1 MAASGSANRP
11 VGLAVHGGRHAIS
24 RSEFVAIVASLMA
37 VEALAIDIM
46 LPALP
51 NMGDTYSVANPN
63 DRSLVLTLF
72 LVGFG
77 LPQLAFGPASDRF
90 GRRLPIL
97 IGLVGY
103 VVGAF
108 GIPAASS
115 FSVILGLR
123 FAQGVSA
130 AAIRVGVLASVRDR
144 YSGAAMAEV
153 MSVAMVIFLVIPI
166 VMPGVGQVILLIGPW
181 QLIFAVM
188 GTVAAALAVWTFIRL
203 PEGLAPTDRRPLDF
217 HGIAEA
223 FTTVVRNRVALCYGI
238 SSMFLQGSI
247 LGFVSTSQ
255 QIFVDVYRI
264 GPFYPLA
271 FALMAGSG
279 GAGFLLNSRIVGQWG
294 MRRVCHAAI
303 LLLIAESCV
312 WLIASFIVTI
322 SLWLFLLF
330 VVVVSPMVALNFSNV
345 TALAMEPLGKVAG
358 TASAVF
364 GSIQTVGGALL
375 GYLVAQAF
383 DGTVTPVIAAFGIF
397 GFSSLACYLVAE
409 NGRLFGAGSGGR
421 DQ

>member
-1 MAASGSANRP
+1 
-11 VGLAVHGGRHAIS
+11 
-24 RSEFVAIVASLMA
+24 
-37 VEALAIDIM
+37 
-46 LPALP
+46 
-51 NMGDTYSVANPN
+51 MGDTYSVANPN

-181 QLIFAVM
+181 
-188 GTVAAALAVWTFIRL
+188 R
-203 PEGLAPTDRRPLDF
+203 
-217 HGIAEA
+217 
-223 FTTVVRNRVALCYGI
+223 
-238 SSMFLQGSI
+238 SSF
-247 LGFVSTSQ
+247 
-255 QIFVDVYRI
+255 
-264 GPFYPLA
+264 
-271 FALMAGSG
+271 
-279 GAGFLLNSRIVGQWG
+279 
-294 MRRVCHAAI
+294 
-303 LLLIAESCV
+303 
-312 WLIASFIVTI
+312 
-322 SLWLFLLF
+322 
-330 VVVVSPMVALNFSNV
+330 SP
-345 TALAMEPLGKVAG
+345 
-358 TASAVF
+358 
-364 GSIQTVGGALL
+364 
-375 GYLVAQAF
+375 
-383 DGTVTPVIAAFGIF
+383 
-397 GFSSLACYLVAE
+397 
-409 NGRLFGAGSGGR
+409 
-421 DQ
+421 